1 MGEFTV
7 TNAGASTAQQ
17 NVAGTVPPQAIARWA
32 TIAAERALVG
42 FLPHQA
48 KTA

>member
-1 MGEFTV
+1 MGDFAV
-7 TNAGASTAQQ
+7 TNAGTSTARED
-17 NVAGTVPPQAIARWA
+17 VAAAVPPQVIARWA
-32 TIAAERALVG
+32 AIAAERALVG